1 MSKKLKACDHSCFMC
16 RHSERDWWENID
28 IRRQIIKAKKGQQ
41 IIDEGE
47 EVKGIY
53 FVQEGLVKV
62 HKRHGDKESIVRF
75 ANKGDIIG
83 HRGMPG
89 DKPTFPISAT
99 CLENCVLCFVPFD
112 FFKKLLRTNPALTY
126 AMLMFYADELQVSE
140 QKVTNQVHLSVKGRL
155 AWSFFLL
162 EEKMGTDEE
171 GYIRLVLSKTD
182 LAAYVGSTYESV
194 YRMMTELVEEDV
206 IESVNK
212 RIKIKNRPMLL
223 HYSKS

>member
-1 MSKKLKACDHSCFMC
+1 
-16 RHSERDWWENID
+16 
-28 IRRQIIKAKKGQQ
+28 
-41 IIDEGE
+41 
-47 EVKGIY
+47 
-53 FVQEGLVKV
+53 
-62 HKRHGDKESIVRF
+62 
-75 ANKGDIIG
+75 
-83 HRGMPG
+83 MPG

-162 EEKMGTDEE
+162 EEKMGIDEE